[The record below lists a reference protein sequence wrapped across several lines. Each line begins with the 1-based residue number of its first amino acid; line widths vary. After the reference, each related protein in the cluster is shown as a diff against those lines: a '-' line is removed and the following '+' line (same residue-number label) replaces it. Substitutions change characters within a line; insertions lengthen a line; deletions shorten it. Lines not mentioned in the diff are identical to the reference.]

1 MQLVRLTVGKR
12 PSRWYYHSRFGD
24 KEEGHMATI
33 EQVRE
38 RQQEILDR
46 FNTQSVP
53 AYRGQLT
60 ESAKRAV
67 VNAVQASTAPRRRS
81 RRNVTLPM
89 PSNEVRAFLIR
100 AMNDSNFRRMMERLV
115 NE

>member
-1 MQLVRLTVGKR
+1 MT
-12 PSRWYYHSRFGD
+12 
-24 KEEGHMATI
+24 TI
-33 EQVRE
+33 EQARE

-67 VNAVQASTAPRRRS
+67 VSAVQASTHPKRKRRKNSALPAPS
-81 RRNVTLPM
+81 EDVVAFL
-89 PSNEVRAFLIR
+89 VRAL
-100 AMNDSNFRRMMERLV
+100 NDTNFGRMMERLV
-115 NE
+115 DE